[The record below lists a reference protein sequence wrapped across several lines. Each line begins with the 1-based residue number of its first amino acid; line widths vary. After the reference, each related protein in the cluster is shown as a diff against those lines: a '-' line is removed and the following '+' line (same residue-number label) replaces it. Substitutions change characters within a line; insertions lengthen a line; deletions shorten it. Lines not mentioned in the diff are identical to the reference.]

1 MVMARDVCTCYI
13 KRDKLTSFAQ
23 NLYNFVVWRSIVSR
37 VLFCVMLKSHVLTI
51 AACVVSGH
59 FRSEFVYIL
68 HLISQLHSIV
78 YICNYYYVFILHYHI
93 LLEFSD
99 YSNYDQ
105 DVPR

>member
-1 MVMARDVCTCYI
+1 M
-13 KRDKLTSFAQ
+13 
-23 NLYNFVVWRSIVSR
+23 
-37 VLFCVMLKSHVLTI
+37 SHVLTTT
-51 AACVVSGH
+51 ACVVSGH

-78 YICNYYYVFILHYHI
+78 YICNYYYVFILHYHT

-99 YSNYDQ
+99 YSNYDH